1 MKQLFSP
8 AADSSSGPWMRGYR
22 HENCH
27 MCDVYW
33 WSWNQVQ
40 ISQLLLT
47 QLFHFFLLTRAV
59 LKSVSRFVNPYTFR
73 FRWLDVNKWRRWWWH
88 DRSHHCK
95 QGQSICNAF
104 FDWWM
109 LATEVWCSGT
119 NCNAFFLT
127 QYYNSYKM
135 NTQPVYFCI
144 FFHVLFFFFNL
155 YENKL
160 WIVTKYAAGTSQSSI
175 FMTHFLSARRM
186 RADIFDKGLWRKH
199 RIWKKIKV
207 FSFMLNYSIAFYM
220 IEKSVKFKVAS

>member
-8 AADSSSGPWMRGYR
+8 AEDSSSGPWMREYR

-59 LKSVSRFVNPYTFR
+59 LKSESRFVNPYKFR
-73 FRWLDVNKWRRWWWH
+73 FRWLDTNKWRRWWWH

-119 NCNAFFLT
+119 NCNAFFSHNNIIHSKWIRSH
-127 QYYNSYKM
+127 Y
-135 NTQPVYFCI
+135 I
-144 FFHVLFFFFNL
+144 FVSSFIFFFFNL
-155 YENKL
+155 CENKL
-160 WIVTKYAAGTSQSSI
+160 WIVTKYTAGTSQSSI

-207 FSFMLNYSIAFYM
+207 CSFMLNNSIAFYM
-220 IEKSVKFKVAS
+220 IEKWVKFKVAS

>member
-144 FFHVLFFFFNL
+144 FFHVLFFFLIYMKISSESLQNML
-155 YENKL
+155 QVHHSRQYSWLISCRRDACGQTYLTKDCGGSTESGRKL
-160 WIVTKYAAGTSQSSI
+160 RYLASCLII
-175 FMTHFLSARRM
+175 PLHF
-186 RADIFDKGLWRKH
+186 
-199 RIWKKIKV
+199 IW
-207 FSFMLNYSIAFYM
+207 
-220 IEKSVKFKVAS
+220 